1 MSRSS
6 MLKCLVISP
15 LIIAFTACEQLP
27 GDRRTQGAVIGGAAG
42 AATGAVLGGSEHRAL
57 GALLGGLLGA
67 GGGYV
72 IAARTDRIEGDDRA
86 GAEAAAQRA
95 QTNPATP
102 QDAMA
107 AATADLN
114 QDGFVTLD
122 EVVAMHQAGLPDEEM
137 LRRLRATDQIFELTP
152 DQERF
157 LMERGISRRV
167 VTEMATINRPADLPA
182 TTGGGDVIGQPGI
195 R

>member
-1 MSRSS
+1 
-6 MLKCLVISP
+6 
-15 LIIAFTACEQLP
+15 
-27 GDRRTQGAVIGGAAG
+27 VIGGAAG
-42 AATGAVLGGSEHRAL
+42 AATGAVIAGPDRRAL

-95 QTNPATP
+95 QVNPATP
-102 QDAMA
+102 QDALTA
-107 AATADLN
+107 TTADLN

-122 EVVAMHQAGLPDEEM
+122 EVIAMHQAGLSDEEM
-137 LRRLRATDQIFELTP
+137 IRRMRATDQIFELTP

-157 LMERGISRRV
+157 LMEQGVSRRV
-167 VTEMATINRPADLPA
+167 VSAMQTINRPGDLPV
-182 TTGGGDVIGQPGI
+182 GGGAVIP